1 MKLIGVITYY
11 INLVINLQL
20 TKKVPVIFH
29 NLKGYDNHSTFNELK
44 KLDAKINVIPNGL
57 EKCVAFILNKNLVFI
72 DSTQSMNS
80 NLEKPVKNLSHSDFK
95 YLTQDFRSKKL
106 EFFKKRCLAIWIHKQ
121 FKRFSEK

>member
-20 TKKVPVIFH
+20 TKKLPVIFH

-72 DSTQSMNS
+72 DSTQFMNS

-106 EFFKKRCLAIWIHKQ
+106 EFFKKRCLAI
-121 FKRFSEK
+121 